1 MRMPRTSKEKTLPER
16 AELIKHLLCE
26 PGCGGRCVECPLD
39 VVNDLLEEMCR
50 LQSEVIRFA
59 DLARKRQ

>member
-1 MRMPRTSKEKTLPER
+1 
-16 AELIKHLLCE
+16 
-26 PGCGGRCVECPLD
+26 VECPLD
-39 VVNDLLEEMCR
+39 LVNDLLEEMCR